1 MMFFVLYYSFA
12 MRPLRLSFIR
22 VRLRTLPPLSL
33 SHPRREQIIFH
44 RLSLPRSFAL
54 HSKNS
59 VEKLRPPRYY
69 CYYHHFFTFN
79 PSVSPLPRLHTV
91 RRLFN
96 FLARVG

>member
-44 RLSLPRSFAL
+44 RLSLSAPLVRSAF
-54 HSKNS
+54 
-59 VEKLRPPRYY
+59 EKQRGKTPTSSLLLLLSS
-69 CYYHHFFTFN
+69 FF
-79 PSVSPLPRLHTV
+79 HI
-91 RRLFN
+91 
-96 FLARVG
+96 